1 MDSLLVDHLKEQ
13 SLRVFLAIRVDF
25 NSGQT
30 LALIDGASTVRFT
43 VDGETAV
50 FRGNDPI
57 YGSLAAADTV
67 SERILEEAP
76 RFKFTLNPT
85 GPDGLGELSAPINQG
100 SPVRVWYGSI
110 DDAGTVIGQPELLW
124 AGALDTVKIN
134 STENMFTA
142 EVDSASAFE
151 RLFVDQESV
160 RLNGKWH
167 KGIWPDETGLDY
179 VYDTE
184 GTIYWGGVAT
194 GLPENATKG
203 GNGGG
208 GTKGGNG
215 VKNVVQY

>member
-100 SPVRVWYGSI
+100 SASGMAR
-110 DDAGTVIGQPELLW
+110 
-124 AGALDTVKIN
+124 
-134 STENMFTA
+134 STMRA
-142 EVDSASAFE
+142 RLSAS
-151 RLFVDQESV
+151 
-160 RLNGKWH
+160 LNCY
-167 KGIWPDETGLDY
+167 GLARS
-179 VYDTE
+179 TR
-184 GTIYWGGVAT
+184 
-194 GLPENATKG
+194 
-203 GNGGG
+203 
-208 GTKGGNG
+208 
-215 VKNVVQY
+215 